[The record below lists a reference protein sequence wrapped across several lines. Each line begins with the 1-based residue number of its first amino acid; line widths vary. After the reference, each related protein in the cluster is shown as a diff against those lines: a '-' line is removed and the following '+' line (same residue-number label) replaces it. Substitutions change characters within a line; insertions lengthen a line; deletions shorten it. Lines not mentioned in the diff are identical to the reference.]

1 MDRYPRSDSIV
12 QGRSGLQ
19 TYMAQV
25 YGWMT
30 VGLLLTAF
38 IAWFAANT
46 PAVMMFVFSSK
57 ITFFG
62 LIIAQLALN
71 AQGVRPEWIASL
83 SERGVGPLDLV
94 ELLGVVARTMAI
106 DTFCFAL
113 GVDAWPLPDPPSGAH
128 VEAGPH
134 GEVDASA
141 ACNGGWL
148 PTVGP
153 AWPTNALSAVPSEN
167 RAMHQL
173 QAAFYL
179 ATGEMGELDVQRG
192 LHRTQMELVAARTSL
207 LNECFF

>member
-1 MDRYPRSDSIV
+1 MVRPSVPPAEASILDETV
-12 QGRSGLQ
+12 NQICGPGALFAGSRRQAVATG
-19 TYMAQV
+19 TRQV
-25 YGWMT
+25 AMGAT
-30 VGLLLTAF
+30 VSTDGVT
-38 IAWFAANT
+38 
-46 PAVMMFVFSSK
+46 SH
-57 ITFFG
+57 
-62 LIIAQLALN
+62 IIAQLALN

-113 GVDAWPLPDPPSGAH
+113 GVDARPLPDPPSGAH